1 MQKPQ
6 QAQAQAQ
13 RAGNFNAATRQNF
26 IPGPVFTFPSGQ
38 TNLTLTQGLSQT
50 GYGAAINIFVNGSTT
65 LDLELNVTKATWPGR
80 WSRWGGRDGHGCVM
94 GDREA
99 ESAGVILATDR
110 RKERP
115 LLSHCISRPDWAD
128 GADRRKTGELERELV
143 RE

>member
-1 MQKPQ
+1 MRHHEGPFLFFPLK
-6 QAQAQAQ
+6 QA
-13 RAGNFNAATRQNF
+13 GLDFNGIRGVGMCWLKETSRSLLKA
-26 IPGPVFTFPSGQ
+26 
-38 TNLTLTQGLSQT
+38 
-50 GYGAAINIFVNGSTT
+50 
-65 LDLELNVTKATWPGR
+65 TKATWPGR

-115 LLSHCISRPDWAD
+115 LLSHCISRTDWAD